1 MNEEIKKA
9 IEKANAEKQKKLL
22 LMKILTKE
30 AYERLGRVR
39 LAHPE
44 IAEQAE
50 QIIISWYMQGRINE
64 INDAQLK
71 SLLSKLVK

>member
-1 MNEEIKKA
+1 MNEDINKA
-9 IEKANAEKQKKLL
+9 IEKAKAERQKKLL
-22 LMKILTKE
+22 LMKILTKD

-50 QIIISWYMQGRINE
+50 QIIITWYMQGRIEE

-71 SLLSKLVK
+71 SILSKLVK